1 MRDQTADNQKKVD
14 RRQRKVEAKIEMD
27 DAKNEFDLEYSIER
41 LTQIPSL
48 YVA

>member
-27 DAKNEFDLEYSIER
+27 EANDDEFDHEYSVM
-41 LTQIPSL
+41 QF
-48 YVA
+48 A